1 MAHVF
6 WQLLKL
12 SFSASFLVLAVLAA
26 RLLLRKAPKGMICAL
41 WALVALRLMC
51 PFSIESRLSLV
62 PQTPLP
68 HQEPI
73 VISQP
78 EIPATIPAADPIPA
92 QVPTEAAI
100 RPAAQ
105 NTITVPEVPHIQE
118 VPETADHAAPADLWG
133 TVGAALWLLGC
144 TGMLIYGILSFWNI
158 HRQTAASVLLSD
170 GIYLCDDIGS
180 PFLLG
185 IFRPK
190 IYLPSDLTPEE
201 TRYVLAHERMHLKW
215 KDHWWKPLGFV
226 LLAFHWFNP
235 LMWVAYLLLCRD
247 IESACDQRVVRTL
260 SHQQQANY
268 AKTLLNCSVPRHL
281 RICPVAFGED
291 NVKQRIQD
299 VLHYKKPTF
308 FLKALGLIALILVAV
323 CFATIPNR
331 HSLLEISGVSQPSQ
345 LFVDSDDFHLQ
356 LSHPDDLN
364 ACLHMME
371 EVRCTPVSVTDGSA
385 PDRADSII
393 FSFGGNG
400 QMVQLT
406 FSPDFKILSIK
417 EDQNTIAVYN
427 LKDPQLVQTFLD
439 IQAAPVVKN
448 PVSGS
453 PEADLFAPW
462 TWTEDLNLSQISQAR
477 YVWIEPPYYIRDV
490 RMNGSRIDGYCTK
503 PRVEKLISVLNKLN
517 AQDFTAVTPP
527 KGRTAKAL
535 IAPESK
541 LVSVILE
548 DPIHQIAAVLQYDTQ
563 KVTLL
568 FSPDAAEFSIENIGD
583 NPLSELSAWEIQ
595 DAALLSCMEEF
606 LRHPS
611 VVEADRDLAV
621 AYTNQVRSSGS
632 GLSLSLALPDNWQ
645 YQVVSQ
651 ATSEAAFGIRCR
663 PGAEID
669 GWLCYLCIP
678 NHRNSEIELSGDYT
692 ILRRMPDTGHYLV
705 LKYEDT
711 YHWTPKY
718 QKVIDAI
725 AEQAELSVSDNPS
738 LTDLTGITNPSLV
751 EIVARQKQL
760 YFRGAKSCQAF
771 SELWDSIFCDAVPVE
786 THVLIGNSS
795 DYPWDGTRI
804 RLDGR
809 QWHDRPTT
817 FGFSSDF
824 QYFYQPE
831 QPLALGAST
840 FYADVYRIQNS
851 QDLRDFMDYCL
862 DSVIQETAS
871 GTPYADLSAP
881 WTWTRELKLSQLAE
895 ARFTQGTKRMRI
907 LLSHWEPVSGYC
919 SRPHTQQLIEILNT
933 LRPEDFTPITPSRN
947 CTAADLMGV
956 EHQELGISAFSILLQ
971 DSVHEIAALLQ
982 FDSKTVRLVISTQ
995 PQAFSQNTDQILTDL
1010 AAWEIHNEDL
1020 LDYMASFASYYPI
1033 IISMPQM
1040 LPVS

>member
-1 MAHVF
+1 MARVF
-6 WQLLKL
+6 WQILKL

-26 RLLLRKAPKGMICAL
+26 RLLLKKAPKGMICAL
-41 WALVALRLMC
+41 WALVALRLLC
-51 PFSIESRLSLV
+51 PFSIESPLSLV
-62 PQTPLP
+62 PQAPLP
-68 HQEPI
+68 HREPI
-73 VISQP
+73 VISEP
-78 EIPATIPAADPIPA
+78 VAPAPIPAADPVPA
-92 QVPTEAAI
+92 EVPTEAVI
-100 RPAAQ
+100 RPATQ
-105 NTITVPEVPHIQE
+105 NTPVISQVPPIQE
-118 VPETADHAAPADLWG
+118 APEKADHAAPADLWG

-144 TGMLIYGILSFWNI
+144 IGMLAYGAISFWNI
-158 HRQTAASVLLSD
+158 HRQAAASILLSD
-170 GIYLCDDIGS
+170 GIYLCDHIGS

-235 LMWVAYLLLCRD
+235 LMWVSYLLLCRD

-281 RICPVAFGED
+281 RICPVAFGEV

-308 FLKALGLIALILVAV
+308 LLKALGLITLIVVAV
-323 CFATIPNR
+323 CFATMPDR
-331 HSLLEISGVSQPSQ
+331 HSLLEISEVSQPSQ
-345 LFVDSDDFHLQ
+345 LFVDSDALHLQ
-356 LSHPDDLN
+356 LGHPDDLK

-371 EVRCTPVSVTDGSA
+371 KVRCSPVSVRETPT
-385 PDRADSII
+385 PDEVASVT

-400 QMVQLT
+400 QLVQLI
-406 FSPDFKILSIK
+406 FSPDFKSLSIK
-417 EDQNTIAVYN
+417 EEPSTTVRYAV
-427 LKDPQLVQTFLD
+427 KDPKLVQAFLD
-439 IQAAPVVKN
+439 TQAAPMKEHS
-448 PVSGS
+448 VSGS
-453 PEADLFAPW
+453 PEADLSAPW
-462 TWTEDLNLSQISQAR
+462 TWTEGLDLSQIAQSR
-477 YVWIEPPYYIRDV
+477 YVRMEPPYYVRGV
-490 RMNGSRIDGYCTK
+490 RMAGSRIDGYCTK

-527 KGRTAKAL
+527 KGRTANAL
-535 IAPESK
+535 LAPESK

-563 KVTLL
+563 TVTLL
-568 FSPDAAEFSIENIGD
+568 FSPDTGEFSIGNNGD
-583 NPLSELSAWEIQ
+583 TPLRELSAWEVQ

-611 VVEADRDLAV
+611 VVEAERDLAV
-621 AYTNQVRSSGS
+621 AYTNPVRASGG

-645 YQVVSQ
+645 YQTVSQ
-651 ATSEAAFGIRCR
+651 AASGAAFGIRCR
-663 PGAEID
+663 PAAEID
-669 GWLCYLCIP
+669 GWICFLCIP
-678 NHRNSEIELSGDYT
+678 NHENSEIPLSEDYT
-692 ILRRMPDTGHYLV
+692 ILRRMPDTGHFLV
-705 LKYEDT
+705 LKYEDA
-711 YHWTPKY
+711 YHWAPEY

-725 AEQAELSVSDNPS
+725 AERAELSVSDNPS
-738 LTDLTGITNPSLV
+738 LTDLTGITEPSLV
-751 EIVARQKQL
+751 EIAARQKQL
-760 YFRGAKSCQAF
+760 YFRSAKGCQAF
-771 SELWDSIFCDAVPVE
+771 GQIWDSISCDAVPVA
-786 THVLIGNSS
+786 THALIGNS
-795 DYPWDGTRI
+795 YPWDGTRI
-804 RLDGR
+804 RLDGH

-824 QYFYQPE
+824 QFFYQPE
-831 QPLALGAST
+831 QSPEFGAST
-840 FYADVYRIQNS
+840 FYADVYRIQNP
-851 QDLRDFMDYCL
+851 QVLQEFMDYSL
-862 DSVIQETAS
+862 ASVTQENAS

-881 WTWTRELKLSQLAE
+881 WTWTRELKLSQLEE

-933 LRPEDFTPITPSRN
+933 LRPDDFIPITPSGN

-956 EHQELGISAFSILLQ
+956 EHQELEISAFSILLQ
-971 DSVHEIAALLQ
+971 DPIHEIAALLQ

-995 PQAFSQNTDQILTDL
+995 PQAFSQNSDQILTDL
-1010 AAWEIHNEDL
+1010 AAWEIRNEEL

-1033 IISMPQM
+1033 VISMPQM